1 MVDAICLESLKHV
14 EARVVIIEGD
24 VDVKVD
30 RSPSE
35 EVKSRRRRT
44 GHSFG
49 QSPVVSNNSTSAA
62 T

>member
-1 MVDAICLESLKHV
+1 MESLKHV

-30 RSPSE
+30 RTQSK
-35 EVKSRRRRT
+35 EVKSATRRT

-49 QSPVVSNNSTSAA
+49 PSPVVSNNSTSAA